1 MSRTRD
7 DDACPGALQ
16 VHQAADGALARLR
29 LPGGMITPGQLETLA
44 HAATEYGNG
53 TLELTV
59 RGNVQLR
66 GVRDTA
72 AVADAAAG
80 AGLLPSPDHERVRNI
95 IASPLSGRVGGLAD
109 VRPWVAELD
118 RGIQSDLELVRLP
131 GRFMF
136 GIDDG
141 TGDISGLRAD
151 VGAHVLGERAA
162 LLLAGCD
169 TGVRLGFDEVVPG
182 LLAVAR
188 RFVAVRGTSWR
199 VSELGDPSVL
209 VSGFDA
215 TAPGGATHPP
225 VLRPPVGW
233 ILQDDGQ
240 VTLGAAVP
248 LGVLEA
254 RQAHFV
260 AAIEAPV
267 VITPWRSLLVCDLAE
282 GVADTSL
289 RVLAP
294 LGLVFDEASPWLRV
308 SACVGS
314 PGCEKSLADVRGE
327 ATRAVAEHSSPGHV
341 HYVGCERACGSPLSG
356 QVMVATGEGF
366 RPHARS

>member
-16 VHQAADGALARLR
+16 VHQAADGALARVR
-29 LPGGMITPGQLETLA
+29 LPGGMITAGQLEALA

-72 AVADAAAG
+72 AVADAATG

-118 RGIQSDLELVRLP
+118 RGIQSDPELVRLP

-136 GIDDG
+136 GLDDG

-151 VGAHVLGERAA
+151 AGAHVLGERAA
-162 LLLAGCD
+162 LLLAGRD
-169 TGVRLGFDEVVPG
+169 TGVRLGFDEVVPA

-188 RFVAVRGTSWR
+188 RFVAVRGQAWR
-199 VSELGDPSVL
+199 VSELDDPSVL
-209 VSGFDA
+209 VSELRGDGARRDDPSTDA
-215 TAPGGATHPP
+215 AAAGRLDPAGRRAGGSGG
-225 VLRPPVGW
+225 R
-233 ILQDDGQ
+233 
-240 VTLGAAVP
+240 GAAGCVGGQTGALRGRDRRAGGDHP
-248 LGVLEA
+248 VA
-254 RQAHFV
+254 V
-260 AAIEAPV
+260 AA
-267 VITPWRSLLVCDLAE
+267 
-282 GVADTSL
+282 GV
-289 RVLAP
+289 
-294 LGLVFDEASPWLRV
+294 
-308 SACVGS
+308 
-314 PGCEKSLADVRGE
+314 
-327 ATRAVAEHSSPGHV
+327 
-341 HYVGCERACGSPLSG
+341 
-356 QVMVATGEGF
+356 
-366 RPHARS
+366 